1 MTNIDRAVAFI
12 SEIGVVR
19 AVSAPVFS
27 APWGYVSDSEFMNVG
42 LNIDVEL
49 SPFDLLAA
57 LKRIERLIAPD
68 ESHRTADGEYADRT
82 IDLDLIAYG
91 TEVADAPE
99 LTLPH
104 PRMAE
109 REFVLRPMV
118 EIMPHWRHP
127 KNGLTPSEML
137 EKIQ

>member
-19 AVSAPVFS
+19 AVSSPVFS
-27 APWGYVSDSEFMNVG
+27 APWGYVSDSEFVNVG

-49 SPFDLLAA
+49 SPSDLLAA

-91 TEVADAPE
+91 D
-99 LTLPH
+99 
-104 PRMAE
+104 
-109 REFVLRPMV
+109 
-118 EIMPHWRHP
+118 
-127 KNGLTPSEML
+127 
-137 EKIQ
+137 